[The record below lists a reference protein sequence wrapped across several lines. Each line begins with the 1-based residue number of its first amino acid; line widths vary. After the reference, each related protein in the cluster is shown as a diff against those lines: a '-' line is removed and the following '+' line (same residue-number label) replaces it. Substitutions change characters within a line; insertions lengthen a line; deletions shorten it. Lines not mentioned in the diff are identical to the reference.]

1 MTGVSQ
7 EITMRQYGSPI
18 LIDADGISA
27 MALSP
32 VQRSGSAESRGYD
45 EAFIQRL
52 VLNHPELLPLN
63 EIDPTCVAPVPICDE
78 LPTRAGPVDVFMIT
92 PTGMPLLVE
101 CKLWNNPQAR
111 REVVGQIIDYA
122 KELQKWSY
130 EDLQRACAA
139 RKGADFELF
148 NFMDSRTG
156 SLDQKT
162 FTDSVTR
169 NLRDGRC
176 VLLVVGDGIREGVE
190 AIGEYLTGSGALQFS
205 FGLVELPVFETTDGQ
220 RLVTPRT
227 LAKTTII
234 GRYVFGFAPDG
245 TPRITDDGSAAED
258 EQDEPV
264 DEAKRLIGG
273 ENFGFWTD
281 VLSALELDDRSQEL
295 AKPKTNETIYFWLP
309 APRGGTMIK
318 DNWITLY
325 LARSSNEA
333 GIFFTGTRTGFGG
346 EIARAMLPEVEDI
359 LEELGPEARQTE
371 PKPGKIN
378 IGEAHVL
385 GSLHDPNN
393 RAELVG
399 WMRERVNRYVNVFRP
414 RVEAIA
420 ETLD

>member
-1 MTGVSQ
+1 
-7 EITMRQYGSPI
+7 MRQYGSPI
-18 LIDADGISA
+18 LINADGKNTTL
-27 MALSP
+27 LSP
-32 VQRSGSAESRGYD
+32 VHRRGSAEVRGYD

-52 VLNHPELLPLN
+52 VLNHPALLPLN
-63 EIDPTCVAPVPICDE
+63 EIDPTCVDPVPVCDE

-92 PTGMPLLVE
+92 PTGMPVLVE

-122 KELQKWSY
+122 KELQRWSY

-148 NFMDSRTG
+148 EFMASRTN

-162 FTDSVTR
+162 FTDNVTR

-190 AIGEYLTGSGALQFS
+190 AIGEYLTSSGALQFS
-205 FGLVELPVFETTDGQ
+205 FGLVELPVFETSDGQ

-234 GRYVFGFAPDG
+234 GRYVFGLASDG
-245 TPRITDDGSAAED
+245 APRITDDGSTAE
-258 EQDEPV
+258 EEPAETM
-264 DEAKRLIGG
+264 DEAKRLISG
-273 ENFGFWTD
+273 ENIEFWTD
-281 VLSALELDDRSQEL
+281 VLAELELDDQSQEL
-295 AKPKTNETIYFWLP
+295 AKPKPNETIYFWLP
-309 APRGGTMIK
+309 ASRGGTTIK

-325 LARSSNEA
+325 LARSSNQV

-346 EIARAMLPEVEDI
+346 EIARAMLPEIEDI
-359 LEELGPEARQTE
+359 LEELGPESRQTE
-371 PKPGKIN
+371 PKSGKIN
-378 IGEAHVL
+378 IGEAHAL
-385 GSLHDPNN
+385 GSLQDPNN
-393 RAELVG
+393 RAELVA

-414 RVEAIA
+414 RVEEIA
-420 ETLD
+420 DALD

>member
-1 MTGVSQ
+1 
-7 EITMRQYGSPI
+7 MRQHGSPI
-18 LIDADGISA
+18 LINTDGTSSTVLSA
-27 MALSP
+27 IPRA
-32 VQRSGSAESRGYD
+32 GSAEARGYD

-52 VLNHPELLPLN
+52 VLNHPAILPLN
-63 EIDPTCVAPVPICDE
+63 EVDPTCVDPIPVCDE
-78 LPTRAGPVDVFMIT
+78 LPTRAGSVDVFMIT
-92 PTGMPLLVE
+92 PTGMPVLVE

-122 KELQKWSY
+122 KELQRWSY
-130 EDLQRACAA
+130 EDLQRACAG
-139 RKGADFELF
+139 RKGSDFELF
-148 NFMDSRTG
+148 KFMASRAG

-162 FTDSVTR
+162 FSDSVTR

-205 FGLVELPVFETTDGQ
+205 FGLVELPVFEAPDGQ

-234 GRYVFGFAPDG
+234 GRYVFGIAPDG
-245 TPRITDDGSAAED
+245 APTITDDATLDDTDHD
-258 EQDEPV
+258 EEV
-264 DEAKRLIGG
+264 DEAKRLISD
-273 ENFGFWTD
+273 ENHAFWTE
-281 VLSALELDDRSQEL
+281 VLTDLELDDRSQEL
-295 AKPKTNETIYFWLP
+295 AKPTANETVYFWLP
-309 APRGGTMIK
+309 ASRGGTTIR

-325 LARSSNEA
+325 LARSSNKA

-346 EIARAMLPEVEDI
+346 EIARAMVPELEDI

-378 IGEAHVL
+378 IGEAHAL
-385 GSLHDPNN
+385 GSLQDPDN
-393 RAELVG
+393 RAELVA
-399 WMRERVNRYVNVFRP
+399 WMRERANRYVNLFRP

>member
-1 MTGVSQ
+1 
-7 EITMRQYGSPI
+7 MRQHGSPI
-18 LIDADGISA
+18 LINADGTSA
-27 MALSP
+27 TSLAA
-32 VQRSGSAESRGYD
+32 VQRSGSAETRGYD

-52 VLNHPELLPLN
+52 VLNHPAVLPLN
-63 EIDPTCVAPVPICDE
+63 EIDPTCVDPVPVCDE

-92 PTGMPLLVE
+92 PTGMPVLVE

-122 KELQKWSY
+122 KELQRWSY

-139 RKGADFELF
+139 RKGSDFELF
-148 NFMDSRTG
+148 EFMASRAG

-162 FTDSVTR
+162 FSDSVTR

-205 FGLVELPVFETTDGQ
+205 FGLVELPVFETLDGQ
-220 RLVTPRT
+220 RLITPRT

-245 TPRITDDGSAAED
+245 APRITDDAALD
-258 EQDEPV
+258 ETDQDETV
-264 DEAKRLIGG
+264 DEAKRLISE
-273 ENFGFWTD
+273 ENLAFWAD
-281 VLSALELDDRSQEL
+281 VLADLELDDRSQEPP
-295 AKPKTNETIYFWLP
+295 KPKTNETIYFWLP
-309 APRGGTMIK
+309 APRGGTTIK

-325 LARSSNEA
+325 LARSSNQA

-346 EIARAMLPEVEDI
+346 EIARAMLPEIEDI

-371 PKPGKIN
+371 PKSGKIN
-378 IGEAHVL
+378 IGEAHIL

-393 RAELVG
+393 RAQLVE